1 MPLAHGR
8 GYEAA
13 DDDATILAAYRGR
26 YGEHPVQLVRTTAC
40 VIVVRVKE
48 EDDGNDTDG

>member
-1 MPLAHGR
+1 MTLAHGR

-13 DDDATILAAYRGR
+13 DDDATILAAYRER
-26 YGEHPVQLVRTTAC
+26 YGEGRIASRNMGC

-48 EDDGNDTDG
+48 EGNENHPR